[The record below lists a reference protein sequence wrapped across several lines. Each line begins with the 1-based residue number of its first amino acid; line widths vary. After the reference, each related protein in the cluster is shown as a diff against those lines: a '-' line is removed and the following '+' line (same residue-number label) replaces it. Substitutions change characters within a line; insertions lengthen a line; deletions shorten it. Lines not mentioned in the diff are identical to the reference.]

1 MIKLDFQT
9 DCLTHYTLWLKDFK
23 TSVYYSHR
31 MSMLLLN
38 IFMHSFIVFLKKT
51 NARQC
56 HIEHIYDIM
65 SSFFFQIRYV
75 LRHSL
80 HFLRQNI
87 QYILCSIK
95 VHEHVL
101 RCCYEEMFKQTKKSI
116 FDLSIQ
122 SLAYISYLFK
132 ASLVWK

>member
-65 SSFFFQIRYV
+65 SSFFSNQIRIATFIT
-75 LRHSL
+75 L
-80 HFLRQNI
+80 FT
-87 QYILCSIK
+87 
-95 VHEHVL
+95 
-101 RCCYEEMFKQTKKSI
+101 TKHTI
-116 FDLSIQ
+116 HLM
-122 SLAYISYLFK
+122 
-132 ASLVWK
+132 